1 MNWSLMNWLLSLS
14 RSSAW
19 SISSSQHLTQHT
31 DKFTAKNDKLFH
43 FSRQA
48 QNAHVQSFPPSSS
61 SYSLSLLLLILLLAL
76 APPPLPITSRPYSSY
91 SYYLSPLLLLLFI
104 TSRPYS
110 SSYHLNLSP
119 PPIPSRSQLVL
130 RPSSSFYSVAPFT
143 SFHTLV
149 PLFFMPLGLPPPP
162 PGLPK
167 LPYPS
172 TGTFNQPPVYFSP
185 VGTHLDTSSPTNSL

>member
-1 MNWSLMNWLLSLS
+1 MITWVVRNESCWTGPWWTGCCPSPGPPHGPSAHPSTWPNTQISSQQKMTNFSIFPAKLKTRMCNLFPPPHPLTRS
-14 RSSAW
+14 RSS
-19 SISSSQHLTQHT
+19 
-31 DKFTAKNDKLFH
+31 
-43 FSRQA
+43 
-48 QNAHVQSFPPSSS
+48 SSS
-61 SYSLSLLLLILLLAL
+61 SYSLLLILLFILPL
-76 APPPLPITSRPYSSY
+76 APPPLP
-91 SYYLSPLLLLLFI
+91 I

-172 TGTFNQPPVYFSP
+172 TGT
-185 VGTHLDTSSPTNSL
+185 HL

>member
-61 SYSLSLLLLILLLAL
+61 SYSLSLLLLFLLPL
-76 APPPLPITSRPYSSY
+76 APTPPLPITSRPY
-91 SYYLSPLLLLLFI
+91 
-104 TSRPYS
+104 T
-110 SSYHLNLSP
+110 SSYHLNLTP

-143 SFHTLV
+143 SLHTLV